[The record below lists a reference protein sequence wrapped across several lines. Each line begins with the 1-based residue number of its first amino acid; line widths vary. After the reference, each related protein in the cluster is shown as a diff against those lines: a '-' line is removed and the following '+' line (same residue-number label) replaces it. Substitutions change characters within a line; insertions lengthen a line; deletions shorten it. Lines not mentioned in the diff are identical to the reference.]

1 MAYKDLLL
9 PLVTYPEPPSALA
22 IETAAAF
29 AAAISAKITAIS
41 FAVDI
46 VAPGNLLT
54 DIFLNL
60 PALVAAEEKKSSDC
74 AEQLLASF
82 RKAAE
87 ALAVF
92 EGCKTERCLV
102 ADLRNAIAAHARLHD
117 LIVLPVGKV
126 DLTDQWCAESVIFES
141 GRPTLVVPNAPA
153 RQPAFQ
159 LASVVVAFDFSRA
172 AARALADSIPILK
185 HAKRVTLLTVENE
198 KAIGRRPS
206 AAELKAS
213 LARHHIDAEYVSL
226 DAGGRK
232 IGDVLTSYVE
242 MHHADLLVMGAYG
255 HSRMREFVLGGATK
269 SMVSQPPLPILLS
282 H

>member
-60 PALVAAEEKKSSDC
+60 PALVAAEEKKSSDYS
-74 AEQLLASF
+74 EQLLASF

-117 LIVLPVGKV
+117 LTVLPVGKV
-126 DLTDQWCAESVIFES
+126 DLTD
-141 GRPTLVVPNAPA
+141 
-153 RQPAFQ
+153 
-159 LASVVVAFDFSRA
+159 
-172 AARALADSIPILK
+172 
-185 HAKRVTLLTVENE
+185 
-198 KAIGRRPS
+198 
-206 AAELKAS
+206 
-213 LARHHIDAEYVSL
+213 
-226 DAGGRK
+226 
-232 IGDVLTSYVE
+232 
-242 MHHADLLVMGAYG
+242 
-255 HSRMREFVLGGATK
+255 
-269 SMVSQPPLPILLS
+269 
-282 H
+282 